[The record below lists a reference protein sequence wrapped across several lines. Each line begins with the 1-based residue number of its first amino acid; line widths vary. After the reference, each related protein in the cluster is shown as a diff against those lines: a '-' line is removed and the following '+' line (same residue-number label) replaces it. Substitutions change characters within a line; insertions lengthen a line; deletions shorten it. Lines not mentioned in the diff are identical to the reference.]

1 MEKTFGTLV
10 RHLRL
15 EQGYSLRAFAREI
28 GVSGNFLSEMERGR
42 FAPPSE
48 GKIALIAEKLGR
60 NTDEMLALAGKVSSD
75 VLAIILQRP
84 KEMTALLRRLQHAP
98 AAKVRAHTAVSAAAP
113 PLDFYPPETVS
124 HENHTAVVGE
134 SGSGKSLLTKYLIA
148 SYFQNAD
155 VRVYDSDAAPTNWG
169 GLEVVGRKG
178 DYATIA
184 RGMAEDVE
192 ELQRRTSLHGE
203 GRDCGGEVV
212 RVIEEYPSTAA
223 ELAERPEIQGLSK
236 DIGLLWLRRLL
247 RRGRKYRMKVFAV
260 AQEFEVN
267 AWKIAGEG
275 GLRRAFTVLYLGST
289 AYQALVLIKD
299 KPSRERLRA
308 YFDGVPHPC
317 LVDVKGR
324 FFPAAIPDLSGFAPS
339 EGGGAAAPAAFGTR
353 R

>member
-1 MEKTFGTLV
+1 MEKTFGTFV
-10 RHLRL
+10 RQLRL

-60 NTDEMLALAGKVSSD
+60 NPDEMLAMAGKVSSD

-98 AAKVRAHTAVSAAAP
+98 AAKVSAHTAVLAAAP
-113 PLDFYPPETVS
+113 PLDFYPLDTVS

-134 SGSGKSLLTKYLIA
+134 SGSGKSLLTKYLIY
-148 SYFQNAD
+148 SYFHSAD
-155 VRVYDSDAAPTNWG
+155 VRVYDSDAAPADWG
-169 GLEVVGRKG
+169 GLEVIGRKG
-178 DYATIA
+178 DYAAIA
-184 RGMAEDVE
+184 RCMAEDVE
-192 ELQRRTSLHGE
+192 ELQHRTSLHGE
-203 GRDCGGEVV
+203 GYDCGGEIV

-289 AYQALVLIKD
+289 AYQALFLMKD
-299 KPSRERLRA
+299 KAYRERLRA
-308 YFDGVPHPC
+308 YFDSVPYPC

-324 FFPAAIPDLSGFAPS
+324 FFPAAIPDLSGFTEIETALAQI
-339 EGGGAAAPAAFGTR
+339 EGH
-353 R
+353 